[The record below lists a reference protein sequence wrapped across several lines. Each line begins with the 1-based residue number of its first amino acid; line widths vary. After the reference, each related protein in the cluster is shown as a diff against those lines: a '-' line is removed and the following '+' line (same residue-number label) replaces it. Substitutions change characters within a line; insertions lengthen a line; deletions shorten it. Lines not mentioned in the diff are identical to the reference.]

1 MEREDDRMSDAPS
14 GKAPLRVLIIEDSE
28 MDALLLEEQLKAGGY
43 VLESRRVDNAEDL
56 ANALETHTWD
66 IIFSDHNMPRFS
78 STEALEIVRSSALD
92 VPFLIVSGAIGEE
105 AAVAAMRAGA
115 QDYLMKGNMVRL
127 VAAVDREL
135 KDAEERQ
142 RRRAAECTL
151 LAQKEEFRL
160 AREVQQQLFP
170 AGPPLVPG
178 YDIAGSS
185 CPAAATGGD
194 YFDFIPTP
202 KGRLLVV
209 VGDVTGHGLGPALL
223 MAAARAY
230 LRALVLTDQSFEAM
244 LARARQLLIEDLGFD
259 HFITLLFAE
268 LDPAERVWTF
278 INAGHPPGYVMDSAG
293 NIRAEMLYG
302 TPALGIDRDGEELV
316 PKRIALNKGDL
327 LLLLTD
333 GVTEARSSA
342 DEEFGEERAVEI
354 VRRERAKPAAEI
366 IRILL
371 EEVRRFSVPD
381 SPNQDDMTVVI
392 VKC

>member
-1 MEREDDRMSDAPS
+1 MSDIPS
-14 GKAPLRVLIIEDSE
+14 KNAPLRALIIEDSE

-43 VLESRRVDNAEDL
+43 PLESRRVDNAEDL
-56 ANALETHTWD
+56 TDALEKQTWD

-78 STEALEIVRSSALD
+78 STEALEIVRSSAID
-92 VPFLIVSGAIGEE
+92 IPFLIVSGTIGED

-135 KDAEERQ
+135 KDAEERH

-170 AGPPLVPG
+170 SGPPIVPG

-202 KGRLLVV
+202 KGKLLVV

-268 LDPAERVWTF
+268 LDPVKGVWTF
-278 INAGHPPGYVMDSAG
+278 INAGHPPGYVLDSAG
-293 NIRAEMLYG
+293 QVRAEMLYG
-302 TPALGIDRDGEELV
+302 TPALGIDRDEEQLV
-316 PKRIALNKGDL
+316 PRRIALNKGDL

-333 GVTEARSSA
+333 GVTEARSSS
-342 DEEFGEERAVEI
+342 DEEFGEERALEI

-366 IRILL
+366 IQILL
-371 EEVRRFSVPD
+371 DEVRRFSVPD